1 MPLQAEKT
9 GPLSATSSEPHA
21 ALPRG
26 AKVTETI

>member
-9 GPLSATSSEPHA
+9 GALSATGGEPQA
-21 ALPRG
+21 ALPCG